1 MRNLV
6 VIVLI
11 ASSCF
16 GEYQSAKIDMH
27 GGKESYLYDNK
38 KSSFGKNSMGMSIFL
53 DKNTSKKS
61 LKKKE
66 KK

>member
-1 MRNLV
+1 MKTLF
-6 VIVLI
+6 IMILI
-11 ASSCF
+11 TSSSF

-38 KSSFGKNSMGMSIFL
+38 KSTFTKGSMGMSIFS
-53 DKNTSKKS
+53 DKA
-61 LKKKE
+61 KE